1 MLKIFIQVS
10 EYCSTVAFFFDGGDL
25 LFFAEYDTKDAYKV
39 IAFHKDR
46 VLPGITMFKAILQ
59 NHPLLQTSYQRQSLK
74 YIFFETS
81 KMLDSITQLMLIF
94 NHFFTFFQ
102 FSVLEH

>member
-1 MLKIFIQVS
+1 M
-10 EYCSTVAFFFDGGDL
+10 

-39 IAFHKDR
+39 IAFHKDH

-81 KMLDSITQLMLIF
+81 KMLDNITQLMLIF